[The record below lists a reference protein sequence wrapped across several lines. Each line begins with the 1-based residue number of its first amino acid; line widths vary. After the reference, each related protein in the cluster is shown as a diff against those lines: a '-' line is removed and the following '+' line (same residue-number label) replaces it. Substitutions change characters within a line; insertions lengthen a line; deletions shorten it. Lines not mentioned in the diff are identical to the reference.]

1 MMQMGKKQP
10 QRDRNP
16 FPYSDSN
23 KRYYTWD
30 YYLRQRYGGKVFK
43 ISLDAGFSCPN
54 IDGTRGK
61 GGCTY
66 CSYAF
71 ARQTPD
77 SLLAQYRTVQE
88 TLHKKWPD
96 ARMYIPYFQ
105 ANTNTYAP
113 VQELREKYEAVL
125 SQPGV
130 VGLAI
135 ATRADALPDEVC
147 EYLRELAGRTDLMV
161 ELGLQTFHD
170 ETAVR
175 INRGHT
181 TEEFL
186 AGYHKLTDAGIPVC
200 IHLINGLPGEDK
212 EMMLETVRQ
221 VARLKPWCVKLHL
234 LHILKGTKMAQ
245 QYRAGEFETLTLPEY
260 VDIVCDQLELL
271 PPETV
276 VQRVTGD
283 GMADELI
290 APQWSRRKFVV
301 MNSIDEELYRR
312 DSWQGKRYREP

>member
-1 MMQMGKKQP
+1 MGNFVRP

-71 ARQTPD
+71 QRQTPD
-77 SLLAQYRTVQE
+77 TLLSQYHAVQDM
-88 TLHKKWPD
+88 LHKKWPE

-113 VQELREKYEAVL
+113 VEELRAKYETVL

-130 VGLAI
+130 VGLAV
-135 ATRADALPDEVC
+135 ATRADALPEEVC
-147 EYLRELAGRTDLMV
+147 AYLRELSGRTDLMV
-161 ELGLQTFHD
+161 ELGLQTIHD
-170 ETAVR
+170 ETARR

-186 AGYHKLTDAGIPVC
+186 AGYRKLADAGIPVC
-200 IHLINGLPGEDK
+200 VHIINGLPGETK
-212 EMMLETVRQ
+212 EMMLQTVRE
-221 VARLKPWCVKLHL
+221 VAGLKPWCIKIHL
-234 LHILKGTKMAQ
+234 LHILKGTKMAE
-245 QYRAGEFETLTLPEY
+245 QYAAGEFATLTLPEY

-271 PPETV
+271 PPDTV

-290 APQWSRRKFVV
+290 APLWSQKKFVV
-301 MNSIDEELYRR
+301 MNSIDQELYRR
-312 DSWQGKRYREP
+312 DSWQGKRYIEK